1 MNNQTVSNS
10 IGNTQTQTSTA
21 TAQSVADVVARY
33 CISSNE
39 DVVKDFVA
47 VSNFLKKNETVL
59 SSEDLVKL
67 KLEIAHNY
75 LQKVL
80 ERNLPLVEVAKVPN
94 LNNINRAKELLNE
107 LVNSTNEEVVE
118 DLWKQFNVLLNGCEL
133 VEMVNLLYRKKVAL
147 SRLEKRKRIIP
158 KLLQKYGTSQQ
169 QEVQT
174 ESVYLQEYIDR
185 LTHSNAETPNALAE
199 LYLKTGSQLTSMLQS
214 DITLEDQKAQ
224 ERQYFK
230 FFNVYRRMLQEL
242 ETRTDAE
249 YNESNPRYCSNEEC
263 ECRLLEALREVKTD
277 EQCEDVCKHW
287 TDILNYRMDVHR
299 STGKWC
305 RTQYSKLA
313 EFFKAFDEE
322 AYKEIE

>member
-59 SSEDLVKL
+59 SSGDLVKL

-80 ERNLPLVEVAKVPN
+80 ERNLPLVEVAKVAN

-158 KLLQKYGTSQQ
+158 KLLQKYGTTQQ

-174 ESVYLQEYIDR
+174 
-185 LTHSNAETPNALAE
+185 N
-199 LYLKTGSQLTSMLQS
+199 
-214 DITLEDQKAQ
+214 
-224 ERQYFK
+224 
-230 FFNVYRRMLQEL
+230 
-242 ETRTDAE
+242 
-249 YNESNPRYCSNEEC
+249 
-263 ECRLLEALREVKTD
+263 
-277 EQCEDVCKHW
+277 EQCEDVCKQW

>member
-33 CISSNE
+33 CISRNE

-59 SSEDLVKL
+59 SSEDLTKL

-80 ERNLPLVEVAKVPN
+80 ERNLPLVEVAKVAN

-118 DLWKQFNVLLNGCEL
+118 ELWKQFNVLLNGCEL

-147 SRLEKRKRIIP
+147 SRLEKRKHIIP
-158 KLLQKYGTSQQ
+158 KLLQKYGSTQQ

-174 ESVYLQEYIDR
+174 ESVYLQESIDR
-185 LTHSNAETPNALAE
+185 LTHSNADTPIALAV
-199 LYLKTGSQLTSMLQS
+199 LYLKTGSQLATMLQS

-230 FFNVYRRMLQEL
+230 FYNVYRRMLQEL
-242 ETRTDAE
+242 ERADAE
-249 YNESNPRYCSNEEC
+249 YNESNPKYCTNEEC
-263 ECRLLEALREVKTD
+263 ECRMLQALREVKTN
-277 EQCEDVCKHW
+277 EQCEDVCKRW

-305 RTQYSKLA
+305 RTQYAKLV
-313 EFFKAFDEE
+313 EFSNAFDEE
-322 AYKEIE
+322 AYKDIE